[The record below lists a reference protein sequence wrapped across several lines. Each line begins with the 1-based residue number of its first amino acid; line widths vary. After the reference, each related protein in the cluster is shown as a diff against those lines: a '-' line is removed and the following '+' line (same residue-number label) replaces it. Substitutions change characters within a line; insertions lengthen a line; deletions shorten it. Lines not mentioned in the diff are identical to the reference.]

1 MNNFSKVG
9 FIVFSALS
17 LLSATAGAHPAG
29 APTRR
34 GAVEVSGPAVK
45 VVTVGPAQL
54 HGYSG
59 FAGGALFVAP
69 AVTGTDAD
77 CVAAAKGARP
87 VRLIADRMSAVA
99 IAKGEVACLVTTTE
113 RSFELLWH
121 TK

>member
-1 MNNFSKVG
+1 MNNFSKLG

-29 APTRR
+29 GPTRR
-34 GAVEVSGPAVK
+34 GAVEISGPAVK
-45 VVTVGPAQL
+45 LVTVGPAQL
-54 HGYSG
+54 HGYSA

-77 CVAAAKGARP
+77 CAAAVTTARP
-87 VRLIADRMSAVA
+87 VRLVADRMSAVA
-99 IAKGEVACLVTTTE
+99 IAKGEVACLLTSTA